1 MILVAVTRLCIW
13 YFGSLA
19 IALFYPSKHV
29 SSRSLFDI
37 YRVMKGFSVR
47 EIFLIFFP
55 VISLIDDGGGH
66 HRSASFFQ
74 SFLPP
79 TSLKMSSRSHNPL
92 CLLAKD
98 MKARVACQLSS
109 LVCTFG
115 KKRTSRVKAPAFSVE
130 RTNHSRTLRRKPT
143 SCMPLCLYTRH
154 AAACH

>member
-55 VISLIDDGGGH
+55 VISLIDDGGAIIDPH
-66 HRSASFFQ
+66 PFSKVFFLQ
-74 SFLPP
+74 Q
-79 TSLKMSSRSHNPL
+79 
-92 CLLAKD
+92 A
-98 MKARVACQLSS
+98 
-109 LVCTFG
+109 
-115 KKRTSRVKAPAFSVE
+115 
-130 RTNHSRTLRRKPT
+130 
-143 SCMPLCLYTRH
+143 
-154 AAACH
+154 